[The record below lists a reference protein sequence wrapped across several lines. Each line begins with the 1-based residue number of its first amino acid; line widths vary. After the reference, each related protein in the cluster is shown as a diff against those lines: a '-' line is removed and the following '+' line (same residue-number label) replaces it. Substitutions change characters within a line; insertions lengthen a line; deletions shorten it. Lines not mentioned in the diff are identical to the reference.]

1 MVQMETLHMEAL
13 VVATGGANNLVSMAS
28 NIMRIWKT
36 AIIDL
41 ITTSF

>member
-1 MVQMETLHMEAL
+1 MEAL